1 MSKDLTGTWWASRD
15 ADFYTSGP
23 HETREAAIFAGRE
36 DFQGGEF
43 YIVEAGLEPF
53 GLDAAELIESQYFE
67 AVGLFHGDGPDP
79 DRRGNC
85 KAADAEL
92 QEMLDAWLVRHAD
105 TFVAPT
111 IFAWSRNEELI
122 PAGAVGE
129 QEAA

>member
-1 MSKDLTGTWWASRD
+1 MTKDLQGTWWASRD
-15 ADFYTSGP
+15 GDFYTSGP
-23 HETREAAIFAGRE
+23 HDTREQAIFAGRE
-36 DFQGGEF
+36 DFDGGAF
-43 YIVEAGLEPF
+43 HIVEAGIAPLRF
-53 GLDAAELIESQYFE
+53 SAARLIDQQYFE
-67 AVGLFHGDGPDP
+67 DDELFHPGASGA

-111 IFAWSRNEELI
+111 MFAWSRNEEFI

-129 QEAA
+129 REAA

>member
-1 MSKDLTGTWWASRD
+1 MSAAGSWWASRD
-15 ADFYTSGP
+15 ADVYTSGP
-23 HETREAAIFAGRE
+23 HDTREQAIFAGRE
-36 DFQGGEF
+36 EF
-43 YIVEAGLEPF
+43 DGDAFYVVEAGIAPLRF
-53 GLDAAELIESQYFE
+53 SGARLIDSQYFDDDE
-67 AVGLFHGDGPDP
+67 LFHEDGPDA

-92 QEMLDAWLVRHAD
+92 QEMLNAWLVRHAD

-111 IFAWSRNEELI
+111 IFAWSRNEEFI